1 MQWLAS
7 QNYDIYEFDCER
19 WRSEEKM
26 YSDIG
31 PVLRFSEWWG
41 PESGCNIN
49 ALDDCLTDLR
59 ARNEVRAGKVF
70 LKVSCCRPYFLY
82 RNFVNITH
90 SVSTLMIQQAG
101 GRSHQSPT

>member
-1 MQWLAS
+1 MK
-7 QNYDIYEFDCER
+7 
-19 WRSEEKM
+19 SEQ
-26 YSDIG
+26 
-31 PVLRFSEWWG
+31 
-41 PESGCNIN
+41 
-49 ALDDCLTDLR
+49 
-59 ARNEVRAGKVF
+59 GKVF